1 MKVKELRRLVDAL
14 PTTVDDEDLTVI
26 DPSTR
31 EDFDLVALGVDV
43 DGTPVMQIEL
53 N

>member
-1 MKVKELRRLVDAL
+1 MKVKELRRLMNAL
-14 PTTVDDEDLTVI
+14 PVSVDDQDLTVI
-26 DPSTR
+26 ERDTA
-31 EDFDLVALGVDV
+31 ETFEITALDV

>member
-1 MKVKELRRLVDAL
+1 MKIKELRRLLNAIPASL
-14 PTTVDDEDLTVI
+14 DDEDLTVV

-31 EDFDLVALGVDV
+31 EDFELVTLGVDI